1 MNAQSLET
9 KLSLEPKTIDAL
21 QQLVEANSDSAET
34 LREAAEKVDHVAVEN
49 VFRGVAATRTAH
61 ARELKSYIRVNDEQ
75 PTEDSNLMGQAHRH
89 WIAFR
94 AAINSGDPKVVLIE
108 AERAEDKIKDTYEQL
123 LIETAG
129 SAMNDVLMSQF
140 RQVKK
145 HHDLIQELR
154 KAA

>member
-1 MNAQSLET
+1 MET

-34 LREAAEKVDHVAVEN
+34 LREAADKVDHHAVEN
-49 VFRGVAATRTAH
+49 LFRGVAATRTAH
-61 ARELKSYIRVNDEQ
+61 ARELKSYLRVNDETL
-75 PTEDSNLMGQAHRH
+75 TEDGSLTSQAHRH
-89 WIAFR
+89 WIALR

-108 AERAEDKIKDTYEQL
+108 AERAEDKIKDTYESL
-123 LIETAG
+123 LIDTAG
-129 SAMNDVLMSQF
+129 SAMNDVLMGQF

-145 HHDLIQELR
+145 HHDLIRELR